1 MTRRKNNV
9 IIIMEKGSSKSQPE
23 RIVWVTG
30 YTNFLNEYFIGRPV
44 IYSGN
49 KAVVAVTELGHFR
62 SLPLQDI
69 HNLKKLSFNPST
81 SLITKLKF
89 EERIWVTGNTNDT
102 REYFIGTPCVH
113 NGIELLALVT
123 HNGIHRRLPL
133 DEAYNL
139 KQLSIIKTN
148 SGIGEQALPS
158 ITCSFLNKPCIYIID
173 ILIVKLLNSINNK
186 N

>member
-1 MTRRKNNV
+1 M
-9 IIIMEKGSSKSQPE
+9 
-23 RIVWVTG
+23 
-30 YTNFLNEYFIGRPV
+30 
-44 IYSGN
+44 
-49 KAVVAVTELGHFR
+49 VAVTELGHFR

-139 KQLSIIKTN
+139 KQLSIIKT
-148 SGIGEQALPS
+148 I
-158 ITCSFLNKPCIYIID
+158 IYY
-173 ILIVKLLNSINNK
+173 
-186 N
+186 